1 MRWRLVGPDAGSV
14 LGRAVPPPG
23 AATAVTERAARATA
37 PTASG
42 AASLQAH
49 LPMVDLV
56 TLRSC
61 HIGARPGRPRSG
73 DSRRRSALLPPAG
86 SPPCR
91 WSTSSPCDPAT
102 SAPDP
107 VVLDLGIPVDG
118 QPSCAPMGAGGLT

>member
-73 DSRRRSALLPPAG
+73 DSRRRSALLRTDG
-86 SPPCR
+86 SR
-91 WSTSSPCDPAT
+91 RA
-102 SAPDP
+102 
-107 VVLDLGIPVDG
+107 DLGWPGDDLPLPV
-118 QPSCAPMGAGGLT
+118 SYTHLT